1 MNQES
6 NLIES
11 VILTFLW
18 STIAIVLSYLIV
30 RFVDTYKPLWP
41 ELAIVINMDVLI
53 IAIAVSI
60 TIWVVFGIMPAYKAA
75 RLKPI
80 DALHFE

>member
-1 MNQES
+1 MPS
-6 NLIES
+6 FYID
-11 VILTFLW
+11 VAIKLTIGL
-18 STIAIVLSYLIV
+18 LS
-30 RFVDTYKPLWP
+30 
-41 ELAIVINMDVLI
+41 LAIVINMDVLI